1 MRSIQY
7 EKTEEK
13 TKGDTAGRKSGIKE
27 SDKVGAFVARGEMKR
42 QREGH

>member
-13 TKGDTAGRKSGIKE
+13 TRGDTAGRKSGIRE
-27 SDKVGAFVARGEMKR
+27 SDKVGEKKHGGGVRRSE
-42 QREGH
+42 E